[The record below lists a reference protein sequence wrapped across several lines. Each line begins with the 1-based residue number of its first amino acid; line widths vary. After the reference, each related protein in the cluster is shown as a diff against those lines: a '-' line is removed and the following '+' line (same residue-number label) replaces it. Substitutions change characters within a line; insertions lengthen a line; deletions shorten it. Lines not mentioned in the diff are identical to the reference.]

1 MKDIVYVKGNIIFKS
16 GDHLL
21 KELVAFAGEEW
32 EKIAEEIRDGD
43 LTITDENILMPYKIY
58 CASKDIATYGNFIS
72 GMQRPDDVI
81 RIYKDEIS
89 NLQKLRKEK
98 ICSELV
104 AVLNRQI
111 YIGIIGTMELFLSD
125 FLYSMV
131 LGFGKY
137 YNKFCENSSRTFNL
151 KEIST
156 KNWKI
161 RDGVTRTIIE
171 TNYHRIEEIK
181 KTYKK
186 ILELDFPPTEKLE
199 KLILTRHS
207 LVHRN
212 GFPTKYSEYI
222 KVNDA
227 MIDEL
232 IAEVQTLI
240 DHIIK
245 VKKTEIKEWFPDPIK
260 NIRPSANKIT
270 LPRQTLTFTQ
280 D

>member
-32 EKIAEEIRDGD
+32 ENIAEEIRDGD
-43 LTITDENILMPYKIY
+43 LTLTDENILMPYKIY
-58 CASKDIATYGNFIS
+58 CASKGIATYGNFIS

-81 RIYKDEIS
+81 RIYKEEIS

-98 ICSELV
+98 ISNKLV

-111 YIGIIGTMELFLSD
+111 YIGVVGTMELFLCD

-131 LGFGKY
+131 LGSRKY
-137 YNKFCENSSRTFNL
+137 YNKFCENSSRSFKL
-151 KEIST
+151 KEISS
-156 KNWKI
+156 KNWRI

-171 TNYHRIEEIK
+171 TNYHRIDEIK
-181 KTYKK
+181 KTFKK
-186 ILELDFPPTEKLE
+186 ILDLDFPPTEQLE

-212 GFPTKYSEYI
+212 GFPTKDSEYI
-222 KVNDA
+222 RVNDA

-232 IAEVQTLI
+232 IVVVQTLVE
-240 DHIIK
+240 HIIK
-245 VKKTEIKEWFPDPIK
+245 VKETEIKEWFPDPIK
-260 NIRPSANKIT
+260 K
-270 LPRQTLTFTQ
+270 
-280 D
+280 

>member
-1 MKDIVYVKGNIIFKS
+1 MKDIVYVKGGILFMS

-21 KELVAFAGEEW
+21 KELVSPAGEDW
-32 EKIAEEIRDGD
+32 EKIAEEIIDGD

-58 CASKDIATYGNFIS
+58 CASKGIATYGNFIS
-72 GMQRPDDVI
+72 GMQRPDAVI
-81 RIYKDEIS
+81 QIYKEEIS

-98 ICSELV
+98 INSELV

-111 YIGIIGTMELFLSD
+111 YIGVVGTMELFLSD

-131 LGFGKY
+131 LGSRKY
-137 YNKFCENSSRTFNL
+137 YDKFCENSSRTFKL
-151 KEIST
+151 KDIST
-156 KNWKI
+156 KNWRI

-186 ILELDFPPTEKLE
+186 ILDLDFPPTGKLE

-212 GFPTKYSEYI
+212 GFPTKDSEYI

-232 IAEVQTLI
+232 IVEVQTLI

-245 VKKTEIKEWFPDPIK
+245 VKETEIKEWFPDPIK
-260 NIRPSANKIT
+260 K
-270 LPRQTLTFTQ
+270 
-280 D
+280 